1 MSEKLLKAL
10 MQLFAIIADIDD
22 LSNKSRIVVEHFLK
36 QRLSQDQ
43 VEAYLEHYDEYLEIH
58 HKVSKKKEGKRKK
71 TSLNSVKVL
80 KICTQINAELEQRQK
95 IFVLLR
101 LIEYIFSEKEA
112 TEQELEFVDTVSDVF
127 NIPSEELKDIKSF
140 VTCGEGTAEDVEN
153 LLIINSA
160 SELTGRK
167 LNKHISHE
175 SLSGSLMILSVESV
189 GMYALKFFGDDE
201 LLLNGQIIDP
211 ERVYILT
218 QGSSIRSSKV
228 SPIYYS
234 DIISRFLSD
243 KSESKIVFT
252 ADEITYRF
260 KGGKIGLHDLGF
272 SEESGKLIGIM
283 GASGSGK
290 STLLNILNGNYV
302 PYSGAVTVNGHDIHH
317 DQDEVSG
324 MIGYI
329 SQDDLLIEELT
340 VYQNLFLNAKLCFDG
355 MSDEGIHERVE
366 DTLSSLGLLEIKDI
380 QVGNPMNKKISGGQ
394 RKRLNCGLE
403 LIREPAV
410 LFVDEPT
417 SGLSSRDSENIM
429 DLLKELALKGK
440 LIFVV
445 IHQPSS
451 EIFKMFDKLMIMDT
465 GGYPIY
471 YGNPLDAIV
480 YFKTEVQA
488 INQSESECARC
499 GNVNPEQIFN
509 IIEAKVVDEYGNL
522 TDLRKTAPKEWND
535 IYKAKFNEELNF
547 EKPELPEVEFKT
559 PNFFNQLKVFV
570 TRDVL
575 SKITNTQ
582 YLMINLLEAPLLGFI
597 LSYFLRYVMIGEQD
611 AKEYIF
617 YENDNLIVYMFMA
630 VIVALFLGLTVS
642 AEEIFKDQKIRK
654 RESFLHLSKGSY
666 LLSKIAIM
674 FVLSAI
680 QMFTFIIIGN
690 SILGIDGMLWDY
702 WLILFST
709 ACFANMLGLN
719 ISSTFNSAVTIYII
733 IPFLIIPQI
742 LFSGVLVKFEKLNP
756 VITSQSIVPPI
767 GDIMASRWSF
777 EALAVNQFINNEYE
791 KLFYTYDQQMSDAN
805 FKKNYWVPEIKAKV
819 GKLKEH
825 LRDDSRY
832 EKEDIEGD
840 LFTIRNEVGEEN
852 RVQEL
857 RENELLVFDDV
868 ESFTIEG
875 LNEELL
881 DDFSTYLATINKAYV
896 RQWNYNSDE
905 KDRIIRQHQQTEED
919 KAAFT
924 EFRNNYENESLS
936 DLVTNK
942 NDFGQITEYD
952 GKLIQRADPVFHIPG
967 GLRSHFYAPK
977 KKLFGRYYSTMQVNV
992 IILWLMSIGLAI
1004 TLYFDALKG
1013 LLNVFSNITL
1023 FKKKES

>member
-10 MQLFAIIADIDD
+10 MQLFAIIADVDD
-22 LSNKSRIVVEHFLK
+22 LNNQSRIVVEHFLK

-43 VEAYLEHYDEYLEIH
+43 VDVYLRHYDEYLEVH

-80 KICTQINAELEQRQK
+80 KICTQINGELEQRQK

-101 LIEYIFSEKEA
+101 LIEYINSEKPA
-112 TEQELEFVDTVSDVF
+112 TEQELEFVDTVSEVF
-127 NIPSEELKDIKSF
+127 NIPNEELEDIKRF
-140 VTCGEGTAEDVEN
+140 VTCTESRTDDSEK
-153 LLIINSA
+153 LLIIDSSA
-160 SELTGRK
+160 TLAGREK
-167 LNKHISHE
+167 NKHICHDT
-175 SLSGSLMILSVESV
+175 LSGSLIVLSIQSV

-243 KSESKIVFT
+243 RSENKIIFT

-260 KGGKIGLHDLGF
+260 KGGKIGLHPLNF

-302 PYSGAVTVNGHDIHH
+302 PFSGKVTVNGHDIHH
-317 DQDEVSG
+317 EEDEVSG

-329 SQDDLLIEELT
+329 SQDDLLIDELT

-355 MSDEGIHERVE
+355 LSDEEIGDRVTE
-366 DTLSSLGLLEIKDI
+366 TLTSLGLYEIKDI

-403 LIREPAV
+403 LIREPSV

-522 TDLRKTAPKEWND
+522 TDKRKTSPKEWND
-535 IYKAKFNEELNF
+535 IYNQKFTEELNF

-559 PNFFNQLKVFV
+559 PNFFNQWKVFI

-582 YLMINLLEAPLLGFI
+582 YLAINLLEAPLLGFI

-611 AKEYIF
+611 AQEYIF

-654 RESFLHLSKGSY
+654 RESFLHLSKASY
-666 LLSKIAIM
+666 LLSKITIM

-702 WLILFST
+702 WLILFTT

-756 VITSQSIVPPI
+756 VITSQSIVPLI
-767 GDIMASRWSF
+767 GEVMASRWSF
-777 EALAVNQFINNEYE
+777 EALAVNQFINNDYE
-791 KLFYTYDQQMSDAN
+791 RLFYTYDQQMSDAN
-805 FKKNYWVPEIKAKV
+805 FKKNFWVPELKAKI
-819 GKLKEH
+819 GKFKEF
-825 LRDDSRY
+825 LRNRQRY
-832 EKEDIEGD
+832 TEEEIGRD
-840 LFTIRNEVGEEN
+840 LLTVRNEVS
-852 RVQEL
+852 
-857 RENELLVFDDV
+857 RENDILAFVDSVLVFDDV
-868 ESFTIEG
+868 EKFTVESMD
-875 LNEELL
+875 EELL
-881 DDFSTYLATINKAYV
+881 ADFSTYLSTVNRYYV
-896 RQWNYNSDE
+896 KQWNYNSDE
-905 KDRIIRQHQQTEED
+905 KDAVIRSHQQTEED
-919 KAAFT
+919 KAAFN
-924 EFRNNYENESLS
+924 ELRNNFENESLS
-936 DLVTNK
+936 DLVSNK
-942 NDFGQITEYD
+942 NEFNQITEYD
-952 GKLIQRADPVFHIPG
+952 GHLIQRADPVFHIPD
-967 GLRSHFYAPK
+967 GLRAHFYAPK
-977 KKLFGRYYSTMQVNV
+977 KKVFGRYYPTLQVNMV
-992 IILWLMSIGLAI
+992 ILWVMSFVLMI

-1013 LLNVFSNITL
+1013 LLNIFANISI
-1023 FKKKES
+1023 FKKKEH

>member
-10 MQLFAIIADIDD
+10 MQLFAIIADVDE
-22 LSNKSRIVVEHFLK
+22 LNNKSRIVVEHFLR
-36 QRLSQDQ
+36 QRLAQDQ
-43 VEAYLEHYDEYLEIH
+43 VEVYLQHYDDYLESH
-58 HKVSKKKEGKRKK
+58 HKVSAKKEGKRKK

-80 KICTQINAELEQRQK
+80 KICTQINGELEQRQK

-101 LIEYIFSEKEA
+101 LVEYINTDKSP
-112 TEQELEFVDTVSDVF
+112 TDQELEFVDTVSDVF
-127 NIPSEELKDIKSF
+127 NIPNEELQDIKKF
-140 VTCGEGTAEDVEN
+140 VTCSDSSAEDSEK
-153 LLIINSA
+153 LLIINA
-160 SELTGRK
+160 SKNLVGRTN
-167 LNKHISHE
+167 NKHIHHE
-175 SLSGSLMILSVESV
+175 TLSGSLLILSVESV
-189 GMYALKFFGDDE
+189 NMYALKFFGDDE

-211 ERVYILT
+211 QRVYILT

-252 ADEITYRF
+252 ADKITYRF
-260 KGGKIGLHDLGF
+260 KGGKIGLHPLSF

-290 STLLNILNGNYV
+290 STLLNILNGNYT
-302 PYSGAVTVNGHDIHH
+302 PYSGAITINGHDIHRER
-317 DQDEVSG
+317 DNVSG

-355 MSDEGIHERVE
+355 LSDEEIDKRVIG
-366 DTLSSLGLLEIKDI
+366 TLTALGLHEIKDI
-380 QVGNPMNKKISGGQ
+380 EVGNPMNKKISGGQ

-403 LIREPAV
+403 LIREPSV

-480 YFKTEVQA
+480 YFKTAVQA

-522 TDLRKTAPKEWND
+522 TEKRKTAPKEWNK
-535 IYKAKFNEELNF
+535 IYNKAFDEELNR
-547 EKPELPEVEFKT
+547 EKPDLPKIEFKT
-559 PNFFNQLKVFV
+559 PNVFNQFKVFV

-575 SKITNTQ
+575 SKITNKQ
-582 YLMINLLEAPLLGFI
+582 YLAINLLEAPVLGFI

-611 AKEYIF
+611 SGEYVF

-630 VIVALFLGLTVS
+630 IIVALFLGLTVS

-654 RESFLHLSKGSY
+654 RESFLNLSNGSY
-666 LLSKIAIM
+666 LISKISIM
-674 FVLSAI
+674 FLLSAI
-680 QMFTFIIIGN
+680 QMFMFIVIGN
-690 SILGIDGMLWDY
+690 SILGINGMLWDY

-719 ISSTFNSAVTIYII
+719 ISASFNSAVTIYII

-756 VITSQSIVPPI
+756 IITSQSIVPVI
-767 GDIMASRWSF
+767 GEVMASRWAF
-777 EALAVNQFINNEYE
+777 EALAVNQFVNNEYE
-791 KLFYTYDQQMSDAN
+791 KLFYDYDQRMSDAN
-805 FKKNYWVPEIKAKV
+805 FKKNFWIPEMKAKV
-819 GKLKEH
+819 GKFKEYLKN
-825 LRDDSRY
+825 RDANSA
-832 EKEDIEGD
+832 EDIEAD
-840 LFTIRNEVGEEN
+840 LLTVRNELQKEN
-852 RVQEL
+852 AV
-857 RENELLVFDDV
+857 NEAITFDEWDQ
-868 ESFTIEG
+868 FTLNG
-875 LNEELL
+875 LNEDLL
-881 DDFSTYLATINKAYV
+881 DEFSNYLATINKLYV
-896 RQWNYNSDE
+896 RQWNQNSDE
-905 KDRIIRQHQQTEED
+905 KDRIIRAHQETEED
-919 KAAFT
+919 KASFNDL
-924 EFRNNYENESLS
+924 RNGYENESLS

-942 NDFGQITEYD
+942 NEFNQITEYN
-952 GKLIQRADPVFHIPG
+952 GELIQRADPIFKIPSG
-967 GLRSHFYAPK
+967 FRSHFYAPK
-977 KKLFGRYYSTMQVNV
+977 KRIFGQYFSTMTVNILV
-992 IILWLMSIGLAI
+992 LWLMSIALAVM
-1004 TLYFDALKG
+1004 LYFDGLKKLLTAL
-1013 LLNVFSNITL
+1013 SNIK
-1023 FKKKES
+1023 FGADRGR

>member
-10 MQLFAIIADIDD
+10 MQLFAIIADVDD
-22 LSNKSRIVVEHFLK
+22 LNNKSRIVVEHFLK

-43 VEAYLEHYDEYLEIH
+43 VDAYLKHYDEYLEVH
-58 HKVSKKKEGKRKK
+58 HKVSAKKEGKRKK

-80 KICTQINAELEQRQK
+80 KICTQINGELEQRQK

-101 LIEYIFSEKEA
+101 LIEYINSEKEA
-112 TEQELEFVDTVSDVF
+112 TEQEHEFVDTVSDVF
-127 NIPSEELKDIKSF
+127 NIPNEELADIKRFVICSEETTDDSEK
-140 VTCGEGTAEDVEN
+140 
-153 LLIINSA
+153 LLLINSA
-160 SELTGRK
+160 ETLVGREK
-167 LNKHISHE
+167 NRHIRHDT
-175 SLSGSLMILSVESV
+175 LSGSLMVLSIESV

-243 KSESKIVFT
+243 KSENRIIFT

-260 KGGKIGLHDLGF
+260 KGGKIGLHPLNF

-302 PYSGAVTVNGHDIHH
+302 PYSGKVTVNGYDIHH
-317 DQDEVSG
+317 EEDEVSG

-355 MSDEGIHERVE
+355 MSDEDIAIRVK
-366 DTLSSLGLLEIKDI
+366 DTLTALGLYEIKDI

-403 LIREPAV
+403 LIREPSV

-451 EIFKMFDKLMIMDT
+451 EIFKMFDMLMITDT

-522 TDLRKTAPKEWND
+522 TDMRKTSPKEWND
-535 IYKAKFNEELNF
+535 IYNAKFTEELNF
-547 EKPELPEVEFKT
+547 DKPELPEVEFKT
-559 PNFFNQLKVFV
+559 PNFINQLKVFI

-582 YLMINLLEAPLLGFI
+582 YLAINLLEAPLLGFI
-597 LSYFLRYVMIGEQD
+597 LSYFLRYVMIGEQE
-611 AKEYIF
+611 AQEYIF

-654 RESFLHLSKGSY
+654 RESFLHLSKASY
-666 LLSKIAIM
+666 LLSKVIIM

-680 QMFTFIIIGN
+680 QMFTFILIGN
-690 SILGIDGMLWDY
+690 TILGIDGMLWDY
-702 WLILFST
+702 WLILFTT

-756 VITSQSIVPPI
+756 VITSQSIVPII
-767 GDIMASRWSF
+767 GEVMASRWSF
-777 EALAVNQFINNEYE
+777 EALAVNQFIKNDYE
-791 KLFYTYDQQMSDAN
+791 KLFYSYDQQMSDAN
-805 FKKNYWVPEIKAKV
+805 FKKNFWVPELKAKV
-819 GKLKEH
+819 GKFKEY
-825 LRDDSRY
+825 LRNNDRY
-832 EKEDIEGD
+832 PPEEIEND
-840 LFTIRNEVGEEN
+840 LRTIRNEVGHEN
-852 RVQEL
+852 NILATIDSV
-857 RENELLVFDDV
+857 LVFDDV
-868 ESFTIEG
+868 EDFTLEG
-875 LNEELL
+875 LNEDLL
-881 DDFSTYLATINKAYV
+881 DYFSTYLTAVNRYYV
-896 RQWNYNSDE
+896 KQWNYNSDE
-905 KDRIIRQHQQTEED
+905 KDRIIREHQQTEED
-919 KAAFT
+919 KTAFN
-924 EFRNNYENESLS
+924 ELRNNFENESLS

-942 NDFGQITEYD
+942 NEFNQITEYD
-952 GKLIQRADPVFHIPG
+952 GALIQRADPVFHIPD
-967 GLRSHFYAPK
+967 GLRAHFYAPK
-977 KKLFGRYYSTMQVNV
+977 KMIFGKYYPTMQVNV
-992 IILWLMSIGLAI
+992 LILWAMSILLMV

-1013 LLNVFSNITL
+1013 LLNIFSNISL

>member
-10 MQLFAIIADIDD
+10 MQLFAIIADVDG
-22 LSNKSRIVVEHFLK
+22 LSNKSRIVVENFLK
-36 QRLSQDQ
+36 QRLSHDQ
-43 VEAYLEHYDEYLEIH
+43 VEVYLGHYDTYLETH

-80 KICTQINAELEQRQK
+80 KICTQINGELEQRQK

-101 LIEYIFSEKEA
+101 VVEYVNIGPEP

-127 NIPSEELKDIKSF
+127 NIPAEELADIKRF
-140 VTCGEGTAEDVEN
+140 VQCSVDNIEDTSKI
-153 LLIINSA
+153 LLVTSNPDVPGY
-160 SELTGRK
+160 THV
-167 LNKHISHE
+167 KHIE
-175 SLSGSLMILSVESV
+175 NETMNGTLTVISVESV
-189 GMYALKFFGDDE
+189 GMYALKYFGTEE

-228 SPIYYS
+228 NPIYYS
-234 DIISRFLSD
+234 DIISRYLTD
-243 KSESKIVFT
+243 KSESKIAFV
-252 ADEITYRF
+252 AKDLTYRF
-260 KGGKIGLHDLGF
+260 KGGKIGLHPLSF
-272 SEESGKLIGIM
+272 SEDSGKLIGIM

-290 STLLNILNGNYV
+290 STLLNILNGNYK
-302 PYSGAVTVNGHDIHH
+302 PFSGAVTINGQDIHGGSE
-317 DQDEVSG
+317 EVNG

-329 SQDDLLIEELT
+329 SQDDLLIDELT

-355 MSDEGIHERVE
+355 LSNEDIRERV
-366 DTLSSLGLLEIKDI
+366 DGTLTALGLFEIKDI

-403 LIREPAV
+403 LIREPSV

-465 GGYPIY
+465 GGFPIY

-488 INQSESECARC
+488 INQSQSECVTC

-509 IIEAKVVDEYGNL
+509 IIEAKVVDEYGNH
-522 TDLRKTAPKEWND
+522 TELRKTSPKEWN
-535 IYKAKFNEELNF
+535 KVFLEKFISELNL
-547 EKPELPEVEFKT
+547 EEPELPEVEFKT
-559 PNFFNQLKVFV
+559 PNFINQLKVFI

-582 YLMINLLEAPLLGFI
+582 YLAINLLEAPLLGFI
-597 LSYFLRYVMIGEQD
+597 LSFFLRYVLIGEDQSG
-611 AKEYIF
+611 EYLF
-617 YENDNLIVYMFMA
+617 YENDNLIVYMFMS

-654 RESFLHLSKGSY
+654 RESFLNLSKGSY
-666 LLSKIAIM
+666 LLSKILIM
-674 FVLSAI
+674 FTLSAI
-680 QMFTFIIIGN
+680 QMLTFIIIGN
-690 SILGIDGMLWDY
+690 MILGVEGMLLDY

-719 ISSTFNSAVTIYII
+719 ISASFNSAVTIYIL

-756 VITSQSIVPPI
+756 VITSQSEVPII
-767 GDIMASRWSF
+767 GDIMASWWSF
-777 EALAVNQFINNEYE
+777 EALAVNQFVVNDYE
-791 KLFYTYDQQMSDAN
+791 NLFYDYDQQMSEAN
-805 FKKNYWVPEIKAKV
+805 FKKNFWIPAMKAKV
-819 GKLKEH
+819 GKFSQYLSDPGLYSNKEID
-825 LRDDSRY
+825 RDF
-832 EKEDIEGD
+832 K
-840 LFTIRNEVGEEN
+840 TVVNEVNDEN
-852 RVQEL
+852 KLGHEFTFDEIGQFN
-857 RENELLVFDDV
+857 REQLTAELL
-868 ESFTIEG
+868 T
-875 LNEELL
+875 
-881 DDFSTYLATINKAYV
+881 DFATHLATLNKVYI
-896 RQWNYNSDE
+896 RQYNWNSDE
-905 KDRIIRQHQQTEED
+905 KDRIIRDFQSTEEG
-919 KAAFT
+919 KA
-924 EFRNNYENESLS
+924 EFSSLRNNHENESLT

-942 NDFGQITEYD
+942 NEFNQITEYD
-952 GKLIQRADPVFHIPG
+952 GKLIQRADPVFNIPKEMG
-967 GLRSHFYAPK
+967 SHFYAPK
-977 KKLFGRYYSTMQVNV
+977 KLLFNRYYPTKTVN
-992 IILWLMSIGLAI
+992 LWVLWGMSIFLAI
-1004 TLYFDALKG
+1004 TLYFDAFLALMNMFGK
-1013 LLNVFSNITL
+1013 LSI
-1023 FKKKES
+1023 FKKKEF

>member
-22 LSNKSRIVVEHFLK
+22 LNNKSRIVVEHFLK
-36 QRLSQDQ
+36 QRLAQDQ
-43 VEAYLEHYDEYLEIH
+43 VDVYLEHYDEYLETH
-58 HKVSKKKEGKRKK
+58 HKVSQKKEGRRKK

-95 IFVLLR
+95 VFVLLR
-101 LIEYIFSEKEA
+101 LVEYINTDKTA

-127 NIPSEELKDIKSF
+127 NIPSEELSDIKKF
-140 VTCGEGTAEDVEN
+140 VTCGLQTIEDTEKV
-153 LLIINSA
+153 LMIDAQSSLPTRLS
-160 SELTGRK
+160 
-167 LNKHISHE
+167 NKHIQHDT
-175 SLSGSLMILSVESV
+175 LSGCVVVLSIESV
-189 GMYALKFFGDDE
+189 GMYAIKYFGVEE

-218 QGSSIRSSKV
+218 QGSSLRSSKV

-243 KSESKIVFT
+243 KSESKIIFT

-260 KGGKIGLHDLGF
+260 KGGKIGLHPLSF

-290 STLLNILNGNYV
+290 STLLNILNGNYT
-302 PYSGAVTVNGHDIHH
+302 PYSGKITVNGNDIHH
-317 DQDEVSG
+317 ERDSVSG

-355 MSDEGIHERVE
+355 LSDDEIRSRVDE
-366 DTLSSLGLLEIKDI
+366 TLASLGLYEIKDI
-380 QVGNPMNKKISGGQ
+380 EVGSPINKKISGGQ

-403 LIREPAV
+403 LIREPSV

-488 INQSESECARC
+488 INQSESECTRC

-522 TDLRKTAPKEWND
+522 TEKRKTSPKEWNKV
-535 IYKAKFNEELNF
+535 YLEKFDPELNR
-547 EKPELPEVEFKT
+547 EEPALPEVEFKT
-559 PNFFNQLKVFV
+559 PNFFNQFKVFV

-575 SKITNTQ
+575 AKITNKQ
-582 YLMINLLEAPLLGFI
+582 YLAINLLEAPLLGFI

-611 AKEYIF
+611 SGEYVF
-617 YENDNLIVYMFMA
+617 YENDNIIVYMFMS

-654 RESFLHLSKGSY
+654 RESFLNLSKGSY
-666 LLSKIAIM
+666 LLSKIGIM
-674 FVLSAI
+674 FLLSAI
-680 QMFTFIIIGN
+680 QMLMFIVIGN
-690 SILGIDGMLWDY
+690 NILGIKGMLWDY
-702 WLILFST
+702 WLILFTT

-719 ISSTFNSAVTIYII
+719 ISSSFNSAVTIYII

-756 VITSQSIVPPI
+756 VITSQSIVPTI
-767 GDIMASRWSF
+767 GEIMASRWSF
-777 EALAVNQFINNEYE
+777 EALAVNQFMENDYE
-791 KLFYTYDQQMSDAN
+791 KLFYQFDQQMSDAN
-805 FKKNYWVPEIKAKV
+805 FKKNFWVPELKGKV
-819 GKLKEH
+819 GRFKEY
-825 LRDDSRY
+825 LRNPDAFDL
-832 EKEDIEGD
+832 EQIEAD
-840 LFTIRNEVGEEN
+840 LLLVRNEVAK
-852 RVQEL
+852 
-857 RENELLVFDDV
+857 ENEINDAVTFDDLDQ
-868 ESFTIEG
+868 FTASG
-875 LNEELL
+875 LNHDLL
-881 DDFSTYLATINKAYV
+881 DDFSTYLATVNKLYI

-905 KDRIIRQHQQTEED
+905 KDRIIREQQTSDDAKE
-919 KAAFT
+919 AFNKL
-924 EFRNNYENESLS
+924 RNDFENESLS

-942 NDFGQITEYD
+942 NEFNQITEYD
-952 GKLIQRADPVFHIPG
+952 GELIQRADPVFNIPDG
-967 GLRSHFYAPK
+967 FRAHFYAPMK
-977 KKLFGRYYSTMQVNV
+977 KMFGRYYSTMQVNLIV
-992 IILWLMSIGLAI
+992 LWLMSLGLAI
-1004 TLYFDALKG
+1004 SLYFDALKR
-1013 LLNVFSNITL
+1013 LLDFFAQLKLSRG
-1023 FKKKES
+1023 K

>member
-1 MSEKLLKAL
+1 MSERLLKAL
-10 MQLFAIIADIDD
+10 MQLFAIIADVDE
-22 LSNKSRIVVEHFLK
+22 LNNKSRIVVEHFLK
-36 QRLSQDQ
+36 QRLAQDQ
-43 VEAYLEHYDEYLEIH
+43 VEVYLGHYDEYLETH
-58 HKVSKKKEGKRKK
+58 HKVSAKKEGKRKK

-80 KICTQINAELEQRQK
+80 KICTQINGELEQRQK

-101 LIEYIFSEKEA
+101 LVEYINTDKTP

-127 NIPSEELKDIKSF
+127 NIPGEELEDIKKF
-140 VTCGEGTAEDVEN
+140 VICSESSAEDSEK
-153 LLIINSA
+153 LLIINAKEALA
-160 SELTGRK
+160 SRK
-167 LNKHISHE
+167 NNKHIKHE
-175 SLSGSLMILSVESV
+175 TLSGSLLILSVESV
-189 GMYALKFFGDDE
+189 SMYALKFFGDDE

-243 KSESKIVFT
+243 KSVSKIIFT
-252 ADEITYRF
+252 ADDITYRF
-260 KGGKIGLHDLGF
+260 KGGAIGLHPLSF

-290 STLLNILNGNYV
+290 STLLNILNGNYT
-302 PYSGAVTVNGHDIHH
+302 PYSGSVTINGNDIHH
-317 DQDEVSG
+317 SRGDVSG

-355 MSDEGIHERVE
+355 LSDEAIGERV
-366 DTLSSLGLLEIKDI
+366 DKTLVSLGLYDIKDI
-380 QVGNPMNKKISGGQ
+380 EVGSPMNKKISGGQ

-403 LIREPAV
+403 LIREPSV

-471 YGNPLDAIV
+471 FGNPLDAIV
-480 YFKTEVQA
+480 YFKSEVQA

-522 TDLRKTAPKEWND
+522 TEKRKTSPKEWNVVF
-535 IYKAKFNEELNF
+535 KEKFDEELNK
-547 EKPELPEVEFKT
+547 ETPELPEVEFKT
-559 PNFFNQLKVFV
+559 PNFLNQFKVFV

-575 SKITNTQ
+575 SKITNKQ
-582 YLMINLLEAPLLGFI
+582 YLAINLLEAPLLGFI
-597 LSYFLRYVMIGEQD
+597 LSYFLRYVMIGDQD
-611 AKEYIF
+611 SGEYIF

-630 VIVALFLGLTVS
+630 IIVALFLGLTVS

-654 RESFLHLSKGSY
+654 RESFLNLSKGSY
-666 LLSKIAIM
+666 LISKIVIM
-674 FVLSAI
+674 FILSGI
-680 QMFTFIIIGN
+680 QMFMFIILGN
-690 SILGIDGMLWDY
+690 MILGIDGMLWDY

-719 ISSTFNSAVTIYII
+719 ISASFNSAVTIYII

-756 VITSQSIVPPI
+756 VITSQSIVPLI
-767 GDIMASRWSF
+767 GEVMASRWAF
-777 EALAVNQFINNEYE
+777 EALAVNQFIENDYE
-791 KLFYTYDQQMSDAN
+791 KLFYEFDQQMSDAN
-805 FKKNYWVPEIKAKV
+805 FKKNFWIPEMKAKV
-819 GKLKEH
+819 GKFKEY
-825 LRDDSRY
+825 LRNKADANV
-832 EKEDIEGD
+832 EDIQSD
-840 LFTIRNEVGEEN
+840 FNTVRHEVAKEN
-852 RVQEL
+852 QI
-857 RENELLVFDDV
+857 NDAITFDDLDQ
-868 ESFTIEG
+868 FTAEG
-875 LNEELL
+875 LNADLL
-881 DDFSTYLATINKAYV
+881 DDFSTYLTTLNKLYV

-905 KDRIIRQHQQTEED
+905 KDRVIREHQKTDEE
-919 KAAFT
+919 KVAFNDL
-924 EFRNNYENESLS
+924 RNNFENESLS

-942 NDFGQITEYD
+942 NEFNQITEYD
-952 GKLIQRADPVFHIPG
+952 GELIQRADPIFNIPDG
-967 GLRSHFYAPK
+967 FRSHFYAPK
-977 KKLFGRYYSTMQVNV
+977 KLVFGKYYSTKQVN
-992 IILWLMSIGLAI
+992 IIVLWLMSLVLAI
-1004 TLYFDALKG
+1004 SLYFDGLKR
-1013 LLNVFSNITL
+1013 LLNLFSDVKL
-1023 FKKKES
+1023 FGKKK

>member
-1 MSEKLLKAL
+1 
-10 MQLFAIIADIDD
+10 MQLFAIIADIDE
-22 LSNKSRIVVEHFLK
+22 LNNKSRIVVEHFLK
-36 QRLSQDQ
+36 QRLAQEQ
-43 VEAYLEHYDEYLEIH
+43 VEVYLGHYDEYLETH
-58 HKVSKKKEGKRKK
+58 HKVSTKKEGKRKK

-80 KICTQINAELEQRQK
+80 KICTQINGELEQRQK

-101 LIEYIFSEKEA
+101 LVEYINTDKTP

-127 NIPSEELKDIKSF
+127 NIPGEELEDIKKF
-140 VTCGEGTAEDVEN
+140 VICSESSAEDSEK
-153 LLIINSA
+153 LLIINAKEALA
-160 SELTGRK
+160 SRK
-167 LNKHISHE
+167 NNKHIKHE
-175 SLSGSLMILSVESV
+175 TLSGSLLILSVESV
-189 GMYALKFFGDDE
+189 SMYALKFFGDDE

-243 KSESKIVFT
+243 KSVSKIIFT
-252 ADEITYRF
+252 ADDITYRF
-260 KGGKIGLHDLGF
+260 KGGAIGLHPLSF

-290 STLLNILNGNYV
+290 STLLNILNGNYT
-302 PYSGAVTVNGHDIHH
+302 PYSGSVTINGNDIHH
-317 DQDEVSG
+317 RRGDVSG

-355 MSDEGIHERVE
+355 LSDEAIGERV
-366 DTLSSLGLLEIKDI
+366 DKTLVSLGLYDIKDI
-380 QVGNPMNKKISGGQ
+380 EVGSPMNKKISGGQ

-403 LIREPAV
+403 LIREPSV

-471 YGNPLDAIV
+471 FGNPLDAIV
-480 YFKTEVQA
+480 YFKSEVQA

-522 TDLRKTAPKEWND
+522 TEKRKTSPKEWNVVF
-535 IYKAKFNEELNF
+535 KEKFDEELNK
-547 EKPELPEVEFKT
+547 ETPELPEVEFKT
-559 PNFFNQLKVFV
+559 PNFLNQFKVFV

-575 SKITNTQ
+575 SKITNKQ
-582 YLMINLLEAPLLGFI
+582 YLAINLLEAPLLGFI
-597 LSYFLRYVMIGEQD
+597 LSYFLRYVMIGDQD
-611 AKEYIF
+611 SGEYIF

-630 VIVALFLGLTVS
+630 IIVALFLGLTVS

-654 RESFLHLSKGSY
+654 RESFLNLSKGSY
-666 LLSKIAIM
+666 LISKIVIM
-674 FVLSAI
+674 FILSGI
-680 QMFTFIIIGN
+680 QMFMFIILGN
-690 SILGIDGMLWDY
+690 MILGIDGMLWDY

-719 ISSTFNSAVTIYII
+719 ISASFNSAVTIYII

-756 VITSQSIVPPI
+756 VITSQSIVPLI
-767 GDIMASRWSF
+767 GEVMASRWAF
-777 EALAVNQFINNEYE
+777 EALAVNQFIENDYE
-791 KLFYTYDQQMSDAN
+791 KLFYEFDQQMSDAN
-805 FKKNYWVPEIKAKV
+805 FKKNFWIPEMKAKV
-819 GKLKEH
+819 GKFKEY
-825 LRDDSRY
+825 LRNKADAY
-832 EKEDIEGD
+832 VEDIQSD
-840 LFTIRNEVGEEN
+840 FNTVRHEVAKEN
-852 RVQEL
+852 QI
-857 RENELLVFDDV
+857 NDAITFDDLDQ
-868 ESFTIEG
+868 FTAEG
-875 LNEELL
+875 LNADLL
-881 DDFSTYLATINKAYV
+881 DDFSTYLTTLNKLYV

-905 KDRIIRQHQQTEED
+905 KDRVIREHQKTDEE
-919 KAAFT
+919 KAAFNDL
-924 EFRNNYENESLS
+924 RNNFENESLS

-942 NDFGQITEYD
+942 NEFNQITEYD
-952 GKLIQRADPVFHIPG
+952 GELIQRADPIFNIPDG
-967 GLRSHFYAPK
+967 FRSHFYAPK
-977 KKLFGRYYSTMQVNV
+977 KLVFGKYYSTKQVN
-992 IILWLMSIGLAI
+992 IIVLWLMSLVLAI
-1004 TLYFDALKG
+1004 SLYFDGLKR
-1013 LLNVFSNITL
+1013 LLNLFSDVKL
-1023 FKKKES
+1023 FGKKK

>member
-10 MQLFAIIADIDD
+10 MQLFAIIADVDD
-22 LSNKSRIVVEHFLK
+22 LSNKSRDVVENFLK
-36 QRLSQDQ
+36 QRLSQEQ
-43 VEAYLEHYDEYLEIH
+43 VLVYLGHYDAYLETH
-58 HKVSKKKEGKRKK
+58 HKVSAKKEGKRKK
-71 TSLNSVKVL
+71 TAVNSVKVL
-80 KICTQINAELEQRQK
+80 KICTQINGELEQRQK
-95 IFVLLR
+95 VFVLMR
-101 LIEYIFSEKEA
+101 LVEYINIGKTPSD
-112 TEQELEFVDTVSDVF
+112 QELEFVDTVSDVF
-127 NIPSEELKDIKSF
+127 NIPAEELREIKDF
-140 VTCGEGTAEDVEN
+140 ATCTENTIEDTAKI
-153 LLIINSA
+153 LIANSNA
-160 SELTGRK
+160 DLIGRK
-167 LNKHISHE
+167 ENKHIQHDT
-175 SLSGSLMILSVESV
+175 LSGTLAIMSIDSV
-189 GMYALKFFGDDE
+189 GMYALKFFGHEE

-211 ERVYILT
+211 LSVYILT

-228 SPIYYS
+228 NPIYYS

-243 KSESKIVFT
+243 KSESKIVF
-252 ADEITYRF
+252 AANQITYRF
-260 KGGKIGLHDLGF
+260 KGGKIGLHELNF
-272 SEESGKLIGIM
+272 SEDSGRLIGIM

-290 STLLNILNGNYV
+290 STLLNILNGAYT
-302 PYSGAVTVNGHDIHH
+302 PYSGSVTINGIDIHH
-317 DQDEVSG
+317 DTDGVNG

-355 MSDEGIHERVE
+355 LSDEAIRERV
-366 DTLSSLGLLEIKDI
+366 DGTLISLGLYEIKDI

-403 LIREPAV
+403 LIREPSV

-471 YGNPLDAIV
+471 LGNPLDAIV

-488 INQSESECARC
+488 INQSESECTRC

-522 TDLRKTAPKEWND
+522 TENRKTSPNEWNEV
-535 IYKAKFNEELNF
+535 YNEKFVMEVSM
-547 EKPELPEVEFKT
+547 EKPPMPEVEFKT
-559 PNFFNQLKVFV
+559 PNFFNQLKVFI

-582 YLMINLLEAPLLGFI
+582 YLAINLLEAPLLGFI
-597 LSYFLRYVMIGEQD
+597 LSYFLRYVMVGEDQTG
-611 AKEYIF
+611 EYVF
-617 YENDNLIVYMFMA
+617 YENNNLIIYMFMS

-654 RESFLHLSKGSY
+654 RETFLNLSKGSY
-666 LLSKIAIM
+666 LLSKVMIM

-680 QMFTFIIIGN
+680 QMISFILIGN
-690 SILGIDGMLWDY
+690 TILGIQGMFWDY

-719 ISSTFNSAVTIYII
+719 ISASFNSAVTIYIL

-756 VITSQSIVPPI
+756 TITSQSVVPPI
-767 GDIMASRWSF
+767 GQIMASRWSF
-777 EALAVNQFINNEYE
+777 EALAVNQFMSNDYE
-791 KLFYTYDQQMSDAN
+791 KMFYYYDQKMSEAN
-805 FKKNYWVPEIKAKV
+805 FKKNFWIANLKAKV
-819 GKLKEH
+819 GKLDNW
-825 LRDDSRY
+825 LRDKKSY
-832 EKEDIEGD
+832 SEEEIERD
-840 LFTIRNEVGEEN
+840 LELINNEISV
-852 RVQEL
+852 
-857 RENELLVFDDV
+857 ENEREIGITFDELDQ
-868 ESFTIEG
+868 FTIEK
-875 LNEELL
+875 LNKDALEELGL
-881 DDFSTYLATINKAYV
+881 YLSTLQKLYI
-896 RQWNYNSDE
+896 RQYNQNSDQ
-905 KDRIIRQHQQTEED
+905 KDHIIREQQSSEEA
-919 KAAFT
+919 KERFNQL
-924 EFRNNYENESLS
+924 RNDYENESLS

-942 NDFGQITEYD
+942 TEFNQITEY
-952 GKLIQRADPVFHIPG
+952 GGRLIQRADPVFHIPESSG
-967 GLRSHFYAPK
+967 SHFYAPK
-977 KKLFGRYYSTMQVNV
+977 KWLFGKQMETITVNL
-992 IILWLMSIGLAI
+992 IMLWFMSVFLAV
-1004 TLYFDALKG
+1004 TLYFDLFLK
-1013 LLNVFSNITL
+1013 LLNL
-1023 FKKKES
+1023 FASLNFWKKKAF